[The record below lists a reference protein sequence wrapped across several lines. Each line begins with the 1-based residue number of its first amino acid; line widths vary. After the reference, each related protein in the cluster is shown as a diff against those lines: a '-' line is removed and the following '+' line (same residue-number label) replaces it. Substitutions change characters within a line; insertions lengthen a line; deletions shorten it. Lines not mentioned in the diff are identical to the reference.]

1 MLTRGALQRINNRP
15 RSVSRLPILAV
26 GGGSVVLA
34 ALLYVLEVSPTFAPL
49 AVLLAG
55 VLSIFGVYRIE
66 KARTITYLSYEGNL
80 DEDTASRFSR
90 IQEALER
97 LASSKKIWRLSAKAG
112 ELSKSE
118 DVLPTPE
125 REPMR
130 VGLLETPGIRSD
142 VPIWGIEAGEEE
154 RIFFF
159 PEGILHY
166 KNGSYEPLPYR
177 LFDMDFSSARFL
189 EEEKPDDAEIAGH
202 TWRYARKDG
211 TPDPRYAA
219 HNREIPIVL
228 YGVLQIR
235 VPSGLDLRL
244 LVSNVG
250 AASLFAEH
258 LGAVKT
264 ERAAYEGHRRD
275 APSGA
280 SSGRDEWDVAAVV
293 EWKARLE
300 SARRVLGVRK
310 GASENEI
317 AAAYRKM
324 ARTYHPDK
332 VAHRA
337 PQDRV
342 AAEERMK
349 EINAA
354 YSELK
359 RRHIS

>member
-1 MLTRGALQRINNRP
+1 M
-15 RSVSRLPILAV
+15 S
-26 GGGSVVLA
+26 
-34 ALLYVLEVSPTFAPL
+34 ALLYVLDVLPAFAPL
-49 AVLLAG
+49 AFLLAG
-55 VLSIFGVYRIE
+55 ALGIVGAYRIE
-66 KARTITYLSYEGNL
+66 KAKTITYLSYEGNL
-80 DEDTASRFSR
+80 DEEATSRFAG

-97 LASSKKIWRLSAKAG
+97 LASSNKVWHLSPKSG
-112 ELSKSE
+112 EFSKSE
-118 DVLPTPE
+118 EVLPTPE
-125 REPMR
+125 REPTR

-159 PEGILHY
+159 PEGVLHY
-166 KNGSYEPLPYR
+166 KNDNYEPLPYR
-177 LFDMDFSSARFL
+177 LFEVGFSSARFL

-235 VPSGLDLRL
+235 VPSGPGLRL
-244 LVSNVG
+244 LVSNRG
-250 AASLFAEH
+250 AASLFAGR
-258 LGAVKT
+258 LGAVIA
-264 ERAAYEGHRRD
+264 EGAAYEGHRGD
-275 APSGA
+275 APSG
-280 SSGRDEWDVAAVV
+280 SSSRRDEWDVAAVA
-293 EWKARLE
+293 EWRARLE

-310 GASENEI
+310 GASVSEI
-317 AAAYRKM
+317 AAAYRRM

-337 PQDRV
+337 PEDQE

-354 YSELK
+354 YSELM
-359 RRHIS
+359 RRHMS